1 MMSQTKYHSNAFI
14 GDLFRASGSAY
25 ITPDRWQEFWE
36 FGLVTT
42 DSDCMSP
49 RLTEDGLWLLKYVTQ
64 GWKAASRSSGG
75 RPAGFVAGDWAHPS
89 TIGYDADDD
98 APQGD

>member
-1 MMSQTKYHSNAFI
+1 MSQTKYHSNAFI

-36 FGLVTT
+36 LGLVATE
-42 DSDCMSP
+42 SDCMAP
-49 RLTEDGLWLLKYVTQ
+49 RLTDEGLRILNYATKGT
-64 GWKAASRSSGG
+64 SRPSSG
-75 RPAGFVAGDWAHPS
+75 AATGFVAGDWAHPS

-98 APQGD
+98 APEGD

>member
-1 MMSQTKYHSNAFI
+1 MSQTKYHSNAFI

-42 DSDCMSP
+42 DSDCMAP
-49 RLTEDGLWLLKYVTQ
+49 RLTEDGLWLLKYVTK
-64 GWKAASRSSGG
+64 WKHPVLAVVAS
-75 RPAGFVAGDWAHPS
+75 AGFVAGDWAHPS

-98 APQGD
+98 APEGD

>member
-1 MMSQTKYHSNAFI
+1 MATQYHSNAFI

-25 ITPDRWQEFWE
+25 ITPDRWQEFWQL
-36 FGLVTT
+36 GLVTT

-49 RLTEDGLWLLKYVTQ
+49 RLTEDGLWLLQYVTQ
-64 GWKAASRSSGG
+64 GRKAASRLSSGSTT
-75 RPAGFVAGDWAHPS
+75 GFVAGDWAHPC
-89 TIGYDADDD
+89 TIGYDANDD